1 MLCLST
7 WVLGIQTQV
16 LTLMEKAHYPM
27 SPLSSPKIHFS
38 MCFTLTS
45 GLLLLLSSSVE
56 QSEQAT
62 NISLPPLQRA
72 SDYKGPIRALSPFP
86 RLKKKEKWEEQEET
100 STQLINRSTC
110 ETVRRVGQSKL
121 GTVAS
126 FSWAIL
132 VCEGHYGSQGIFR
145 IMCLFP

>member
-1 MLCLST
+1 MLCLFT

-16 LTLMEKAHYPM
+16 LTLTEKARYPM

-38 MCFTLTS
+38 VCFTLTS

-72 SDYKGPIRALSPFP
+72 SDYEGPIRASSPFP
-86 RLKKKEKWEEQEET
+86 RLKKKERWEEQEET
-100 STQLINRSTC
+100 STQLINRSTR
-110 ETVRRVGQSKL
+110 ETEKSGPRKL